1 MFKNPL
7 IAVALAV
14 VCPLLFADETELIV
28 SYDVKAQTISQITPS
43 TVITR
48 QEIEAS
54 GAQTAA
60 QILNQFADIT
70 AYQLGG
76 PASKT
81 NLRAFGIEDE
91 HVLILLNGSPLTSL
105 LEGETQLEWIDI
117 DAIESIE
124 ILSLGEGI
132 IFGSGSGGA
141 VLNIVTRRPTRSSA
155 NATISLGTDN
165 FHRLAGE
172 IQTVTDTYNFGLRAS
187 SEYSSGFDARVDAQ
201 PDRDGYRKQ
210 GVMGSLLLQ
219 NGEVLKEV
227 SFSHTNTV
235 SELDPSF
242 GSQSNLET
250 IIQTVKLAGEIG
262 PANSQITYAL
272 DHGNLKTTGYTD
284 DRSSESIYES
294 ASTGIN
300 IGSKLSKHTSIGAEF
315 RKEKYRPAGDA
326 YYQVL
331 DDSELFAIYGVW
343 ETHLSE
349 TVALGGGLRAE
360 QHSSSGF
367 LDAESVS
374 LKYQID
380 PSQRL
385 ITTVARSYRHPTLA
399 DMTEF
404 DGSFNVTGY
413 NGALAP
419 EKLSSIRATLM
430 STLGDWEL
438 RPSIFRTITRDF
450 ISIDQ
455 LNEGKAN
462 SAGASLESRYQ
473 GLGWDLNL
481 GYSYLETKI
490 SKYNDSQAP
499 FTPQHA
505 ATMSLAKKIG
515 DSTLS
520 FRGRAQSQI
529 FSNYNEPE
537 SKTLPGHTIWDFSYQ
552 KDILGLQGRIVI
564 TNLTDQN
571 LVLISGSNEFQMPRR
586 TIYFSVSK
594 DL

>member
-1 MFKNPL
+1 MFKKPF
-7 IAVALAV
+7 IAVALAI
-14 VCPLLFADETELIV
+14 VCPFLFADETELIV
-28 SYDVKAQTISQITPS
+28 NYDVKVQTISQITPS

-48 QEIEAS
+48 QQIEAS

-60 QILNQFADIT
+60 QILNQFANIT

-81 NLRAFGIEDE
+81 NLRTFGIEDE

-132 IFGSGSGGA
+132 IFGSGSGGT
-141 VLNIVTRRPTRSSA
+141 VLNIVTRRPTQPSA
-155 NATISLGTDN
+155 NVTISLGTDN
-165 FHRLAGE
+165 HRRLAGE
-172 IQTVTDTYNFGLRAS
+172 IQTVTDTYNFGLSAS

-201 PDRDGYRKQ
+201 PDQDGYRKQ
-210 GVMGSLLLQ
+210 GIIGSLLLRQ
-219 NGEVLKEV
+219 SDVLKEV
-227 SFSHTNTV
+227 SFSYSNTV

-250 IIQTVKLAGEIG
+250 IIQTIKFGGEVNS
-262 PANSQITYAL
+262 ANSPITYAL

-300 IGSKLSKHTSIGAEF
+300 IGTKLSEYASIGAEF
-315 RKEKYRPAGDA
+315 RSEKYRPSGDA

-331 DDSELFAIYGVW
+331 DDSELFAVYGAW
-343 ETHLSE
+343 ETRVSE
-349 TVALGGGLRAE
+349 NVALGGGLRAE

-367 LDAESVS
+367 LDAESIS
-374 LKYQID
+374 LKYQIN
-380 PSQRL
+380 PSHRFV
-385 ITTVARSYRHPTLA
+385 TTMARSYRHPTLA

-404 DGSFNVTGY
+404 DGSFIVTGY

-419 EKLSSIRATLM
+419 EKLSSIRANLI
-430 STLGDWEL
+430 STLGNWEL
-438 RPSIFRTITRDF
+438 RPSVFRTITRDF

-455 LNEGKAN
+455 LNEGKAK
-462 SAGASLESRYQ
+462 SAGATLEARYQ
-473 GLGWDLNL
+473 GLGWDLDL
-481 GYSYLETKI
+481 GYSYTETKI
-490 SKYNDSQAP
+490 NKYNDTQAP
-499 FTPQHA
+499 FTPQQA
-505 ATMSLAKKIG
+505 ATMTLSKRVG
-515 DSTLS
+515 DSELS
-520 FRGRAQSQI
+520 VRGRAQSQI

-537 SKTLPGHTIWDFSYQ
+537 GKTLPGHAVWDFSYQ
-552 KDILGLQGRIVI
+552 KDILEFEGRVTV
-564 TNLTDQN
+564 TNVTDQN
-571 LVLISGSNEFQMPRR
+571 LLLTSGSDVFQMPRR
-586 TIYFSVSK
+586 AIYFSVSK